1 MNTEVHLAETKQKM
15 QKSHERFQED
25 LASVRTGR
33 ANATLLDNIKVD
45 AYGTKMD
52 LRDLASVNAPE
63 PRLLVLQV
71 WDHANI
77 QPVELAIRNSDLAVN
92 SVTENNIIRIPIP
105 ALSEERR
112 REMTK
117 LVQTKAEAA
126 RVNIR
131 QIRRDAVEKINTA
144 EKNKAISEDE
154 KFKSNEKVQKTTQD
168 LISSVDNVAKQKE
181 NEILSI

>member
-1 MNTEVHLAETKQKM
+1 MNTEAHLAETKQKM
-15 QKSHERFQED
+15 QKLQERFQED
-25 LASVRTGR
+25 IASVRTGR

-45 AYGTKMD
+45 AYGSQMD

-77 QPVELAIRNSDLAVN
+77 APVELAIRNSDLAVN
-92 SVTENNIIRIPIP
+92 PVTENNIIRIPIP
-105 ALSEERR
+105 PLSEERR

-144 EKNKAISEDE
+144 QKSKEISEDE
-154 KFKSNEKVQKTTQD
+154 KFTLNEKVQKTTQD
-168 LISSVDNVAKQKE
+168 LIASVDNTAKQKE
-181 NEILSI
+181 TEVLSI

>member
-1 MNTEVHLAETKQKM
+1 MNTESHLADTKNKM
-15 QKSHERFQED
+15 QKFLEQFQED

-45 AYGTKMD
+45 AYGSQMA

-71 WDHANI
+71 WDSANI
-77 QPVELAIRNSDLAVN
+77 VPIELAIRNSDLAVN
-92 SVTENNIIRIPIP
+92 PVTENNIIRVPIP
-105 ALSEERR
+105 PLSEERR

-131 QIRRDAVEKINTA
+131 HIRRDAIDKINTA
-144 EKNKAISEDE
+144 EKNKDISEDE
-154 KFKSNEKVQKTTQD
+154 KFRLNEKVQKTTQEQ
-168 LISSVDNVAKQKE
+168 ISSVDDSAKKKE
-181 NEILSI
+181 TEVLSI